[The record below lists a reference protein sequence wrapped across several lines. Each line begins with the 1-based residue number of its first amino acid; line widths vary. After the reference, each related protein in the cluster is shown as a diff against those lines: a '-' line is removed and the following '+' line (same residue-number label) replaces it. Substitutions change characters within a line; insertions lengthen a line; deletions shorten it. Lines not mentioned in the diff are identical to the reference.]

1 MFIKSRLIHSDILSN
16 VGTYTDQSHA
26 KQQLTV
32 KYHPYFVISYVRKV
46 SNHCHLYCITM
57 LIMKDIGE
65 RHVVFEPKTLKNM
78 IQKVTKLKNLNV
90 AYSKVSYS

>member
-1 MFIKSRLIHSDILSN
+1 MLIHSDILSN

-32 KYHPYFVISYVRKV
+32 KYHPYFVIIYDRKV
-46 SNHCHLYCITM
+46 SNYCHLYCITM

-65 RHVVFEPKTLKNM
+65 RQVSEPKMPQKYDLKSNKSEES
-78 IQKVTKLKNLNV
+78 QHT